1 MMKYIVPALLA
12 LLLVGCSVGP
22 DYTRP
27 ETNPPNEFSYADS
40 TVLVDTALIA
50 VADTAWWDLFGDS
63 VLSALIDTALV
74 ENNDVRIAAA
84 RVEQFMGLYGVTKS
98 DFWPKIDA
106 GAIGTRGQ
114 SALVDP
120 PAGSERPTSNTFDVN
135 VSATWE
141 IDLWGKVRR
150 ATEAA
155 RADLLASEEARR
167 GVVLSMTAF
176 LASTYIDL
184 LELDKELLIA
194 RATTASREQSLKL
207 FNERKK
213 KGDVS
218 ELELSQIES
227 QYWLAMARI
236 PQIEQNIVETEN
248 AISVLLGR
256 TPGRYPGEETLDSLA
271 LPGVP
276 EGLPSTLLER
286 RPDVRQA
293 EEQLRAAN
301 ARVGVAKAYYY
312 PSISLTGL
320 FGVAS
325 GVLENLFKGES
336 QVWRVTGQVLQ
347 PIFHWGEI
355 SGQVDAAQA
364 IQKQAL
370 YGYVNT
376 VHSAFSDAENVLSN
390 RSRTERQRDAELNQ
404 VKALRRYERLARMRY
419 TEGVTSYLE
428 VLDAER
434 TLFDTE
440 LSYSQTQ
447 ARLSKSVV
455 GIYRALAG
463 GWLDWASAK
472 AVLPEDPVERRE
484 PQKIAVRT

>member
-1 MMKYIVPALLA
+1 MMKYILPALLA
-12 LLLVGCSVGP
+12 LILVGCSVGP
-22 DYTRP
+22 NYTRP
-27 ETNPPNEFSYADS
+27 ETNAPAEFANAD
-40 TVLVDTALIA
+40 TTALVDSAMIA
-50 VADTAWWDLFGDS
+50 VADTGWWELFGDS
-63 VLSALIDTALV
+63 VLTALIDTALK
-74 ENNDVRIAAA
+74 ENNDVHIAAA

-98 DFWPKIDA
+98 DFFPKIDA

-114 SALVDP
+114 SALITDYV
-120 PAGSERPTSNTFDVN
+120 GKRPTTNNFEVN

-155 RADLLASEEARR
+155 KADLLASEEARR
-167 GVVLSMTAF
+167 GVVLSVTA
-176 LASTYIDL
+176 LVANSYIDL

-194 RATTASREQSLKL
+194 KATALSREQSLRL
-207 FNERKK
+207 FIERKG

-218 ELELSQIES
+218 DLELSQIES

-236 PQIEQNIVETEN
+236 PQIQMNIVQVEN

-256 TPGRYPGEETLDSLA
+256 NPGPIPRGLMLDSLA

-301 ARVGVAKAYYY
+301 ARIGVAKSLFF

-320 FGVAS
+320 LGVAS
-325 GVLENLFKGES
+325 GGLSNLFTADN
-336 QVWRVTGQVLQ
+336 QVWRVTGQVLA

-355 SGQVDAAQA
+355 SGQVDAAEA
-364 IQKQAL
+364 VQKQAL

-376 VHSAFSDAENVLSN
+376 VHSAFADAENILVE
-390 RSRTERQRDAELNQ
+390 RSHTEQQRDAERNQ
-404 VKALRRYERLARMRY
+404 VKALRTYERLARMRY

-440 LSYSQTQ
+440 LSYAQTQ

-455 GIYRALAG
+455 GIYRAFAG

-472 AVLPEDPVERRE
+472 AVLPSDPVDRRE
-484 PQKIAVRT
+484 PEN